1 VTHCQIYEYIY
12 RLFEGRHIRELAGMK
27 QTIQCFE
34 FTDGTMINA
43 ACVYRS
49 LRRRIGHGV
58 RTWDPAEEKAA
69 TEPHHVL
76 WRPTGGAGAGLPE
89 DAVPGRL
96 HTRGTS
102 PAHRAHRGQDT
113 SKLNQ

>member
-1 VTHCQIYEYIY
+1 
-12 RLFEGRHIRELAGMK
+12 MK

-34 FTDGTMINA
+34 FMEGTMINVV
-43 ACVYRS
+43 CVYRS
-49 LRRRIGHGV
+49 LRRWIGHGV

-102 PAHRAHRGQDT
+102 TAHRAHRGQDT
-113 SKLNQ
+113 SKLKHW